1 MYLNSYKT
9 YRVFKYAVYAFL
21 TLNIALF
28 FHEEWVATAHRFVD
42 GIGLAD
48 VSEAFAASIDTAS
61 WVVLLLMFE
70 LETYVLEDRHSTKPV
85 TVTLHVLRALC
96 YGFIVYAFF
105 GYVTKLL
112 FLQDASLLEGV
123 TDVCTL
129 VTDRWAYAIDLDEY
143 TALTA
148 DNCAQFAAAGQPF
161 FQFPGLNAVVDQR
174 GLTDIVRLAWVD
186 VVNSGVWLGVVFV
199 LEVDV
204 RLQEADK
211 LKGLALQI
219 STFCKLVFYPTLL
232 LAAVYW
238 GFKGDFVDFW
248 DAFLWLVAFIFI
260 ERNLV
265 EWRQESFAEIPGAV
279 APG

>member
-1 MYLNSYKT
+1 MNLNSYKA

-28 FHEEWVATAHRFVD
+28 FHEEWAATAHRFGG
-42 GIGLAD
+42 GIGLAN
-48 VSEAFAASIDTAS
+48 VIEAFASSIDTAS
-61 WVVLLLMFE
+61 WVVLLLLFE
-70 LETYVLEDRHSTKPV
+70 LETYVLEDRHFTGPL

-112 FLQDASLLEGV
+112 FLQGAGPLEGV

-129 VTDRWAYAIDLDEY
+129 VADRWAYAIDLDEY

-148 DNCAQFAAAGQPF
+148 GNCAQFATAGQPL
-161 FQFPGLNAVVDQR
+161 FQFPGMNAVVDQR
-174 GLTDIVRLAWVD
+174 GLIDIVRLAWVD

-204 RLQEADK
+204 RLQEAKK
-211 LKGLALQI
+211 LNGLALRI
-219 STFCKLVFYPTLL
+219 STFCKVAFYSTLF

-265 EWRQESFAEIPGAV
+265 EWRQESLAEIPGAV
-279 APG
+279 TLG